1 MNMDATI
8 FLIIKMKKL
17 SLQKLSILHRWFSK
31 LEVGQSEFK
40 FEPFGSSAYALRS

>member
-8 FLIIKMKKL
+8 LLIIKMKKL
-17 SLQKLSILHRWFSK
+17 RLTKVKYLAPMVFK
-31 LEVGQSEFK
+31 EVGQSEFK